1 MSPDGEVL
9 DTWYGRS
16 VICSATKLAY
26 EHAQDML
33 DNPEK
38 DWSVDELPPI
48 CQPWTAK
55 TISQKVNML
64 QSLAV
69 QLRARRFE
77 NGALRLDQAK
87 LCFQMDYETGMPQGY
102 KVYELRNSNRL
113 IEEFMLLANISVANK
128 IHECFPDL
136 AVLRC
141 HPEPK
146 QAKSLYRSRAGS
158 HLYGTEIEI

>member
-38 DWSVDELPPI
+38 DWSEDELPPI

-77 NGALRLDQAK
+77 NGALR
-87 LCFQMDYETGMPQGY
+87 CEIFG
-102 KVYELRNSNRL
+102 
-113 IEEFMLLANISVANK
+113 FFLLSFAQNERK
-128 IHECFPDL
+128 I
-136 AVLRC
+136 
-141 HPEPK
+141 
-146 QAKSLYRSRAGS
+146 Y
-158 HLYGTEIEI
+158 

>member
-38 DWSVDELPPI
+38 DWSEDELPPI

-77 NGALRLDQAK
+77 NGALRCEIFGVFFSSRSLK
-87 LCFQMDYETGMPQGY
+87 MRENIL
-102 KVYELRNSNRL
+102 V
-113 IEEFMLLANISVANK
+113 LL
-128 IHECFPDL
+128 
-136 AVLRC
+136 
-141 HPEPK
+141 
-146 QAKSLYRSRAGS
+146 SLY
-158 HLYGTEIEI
+158 IF